1 MRGNTIHIPRRRPV
15 KIYINIHFYDEY
27 TKGDIYLF
35 TKIPKANSGA
45 GGLGIDS
52 DATYRIRETRKRD
65 ITRKNVESGNISQS
79 GFYTLLY
86 IRIFRL
92 YVNIFHNCSCFNF
105 VSLQKSILESIST
118 PRDRF
123 LTSLN

>member
-1 MRGNTIHIPRRRPV
+1 MWGGGLVRGNTIRIPRSRPV

-45 GGLGIDS
+45 GGGIDS

-79 GFYTLLY
+79 GFQHGFIHSCFSFVSCY
-86 IRIFRL
+86 
-92 YVNIFHNCSCFNF
+92 NILHNCSCFNF
-105 VSLQKSILESIST
+105 VSL
-118 PRDRF
+118 
-123 LTSLN
+123 